1 MAFFNEGM
9 SDSDLFHAYLVN
21 ADKGL
26 FESGNFCLDED
37 DYYILFKKVMM
48 SYDQNVLNDKYQ
60 RRLWGIYI
68 RELVHRYA
76 QSYDRLW
83 PDLYDGL
90 NSDVRLLLSKYCCD
104 DKEKEIIN
112 EKKIAFDKINQTL
125 KYPIQC
131 FCYDNYGDA
140 LKNIFNR
147 STFKNEE
154 YFFRKSSDRKR
165 RYLEFLLKLS
175 VLPANYLPTRNIYNQ
190 LRNAFVECKRP
201 YWSNE
206 STSKLFL
213 SKLRYILTE
222 EGWKVHPN
230 TIEAFRDR
238 LIDFFT
244 FVFAWKKS
252 GYSYV
257 DAKEALMQT
266 FSFLSRE
273 HRDNYLYSFL
283 EDEYGCQ
290 NDANVVDKTIV
301 QKRSKKLFQFS
312 YVLDKRENRF
322 YFKNPQGNLK
332 FHLSTYL
339 DDKDIRKISTTIFL
353 ENENEQI
360 ARINLN
366 GGLVFEKNDNLENYN
381 LSVLKLI
388 KEKKINLVWNH
399 QCRNIDNPWYT
410 PDCWFLL
417 NTFGTDSA
425 KTWDVSND
433 AYLAIP
439 KEMGKIECG
448 EDTLAAQQLSQ
459 ENIELLLPETCN
471 SGLYIYK
478 LHACQKNN
486 LERILLNTSN
496 GCCVEIKLRDVE
508 YVRTIPNFKGTPTFV
523 QQNLHSKI
531 AIGQIEFEWPNYDD
545 YLKICKGVRYTAA
558 NGIFTIKNETQN
570 IICLD
575 EQNLILKDKSDLLGK
590 RFPYIVLLPSSA
602 KIWISEDEHVKM
614 CHWFVGD
621 TQLDKFALYG
631 DYDCIKISN
640 RSVEPS
646 QWKID
651 KNVFRLTEPKWNELL
666 LKDDCTSEELG
677 RLSSWIEP
685 EFPEADIFFRWNEE
699 DIQFKVVIT
708 PEEKKTLEKIYGQEY
723 GKGLACIYRILGIR
737 GAYVTVGFSYKGK
750 NFEKSFSKS
759 ANYELKKRS
768 PVYQK
773 FPNDKIKCGEFLK
786 KHLLHKKEIE
796 ERCEELIREYGLEK
810 KSELFDPEN
819 FDCVD
824 ALNEFRK
831 LSCKIGPE
839 KIPFFDK
846 GNIAIGKISYIIENE
861 KENKVFFNETKSILK
876 VPTENT
882 QDGRCNPN
890 AIVFPKGT
898 SIGVLLNG
906 DRYFLVVFG
915 DVDNLSSAWKYDE
928 LDNIH
933 YIPITKKNE
942 YYHNDIYNEIPIVEG
957 EDVHVDVDSFN
968 KYENFH
974 FITKSNLYNIKYAW
988 LKYNQNE
995 SFETDLLEILSKGIA
1010 LILHSLPIEKGS
1022 FDMLFNCD
1030 SNYYYNSFKETIP
1043 LKHLENHN
1051 YEKITTMLYDHKPI
1065 PAAELIELQNLLG
1078 IKSINLLMEYIYAN
1092 RKESDKLSLFRWAC
1106 GIAFLDSAE
1115 SYALDLLKKDIES
1128 FILNYESSKKIRNYQ
1143 FSFATLGFRL
1153 VGNGS
1158 PNRVLLEKFTASNG
1172 FIYCFYEGVRWADN
1186 LNHRECNLVRMMYQY
1201 NRLANLVI
1209 CDPKP
1214 IGSWKKLWTVNDN
1227 EIKKDVL
1234 KKIFSLSD
1242 DWMRNISSENKSHV
1256 DASIKGAK
1264 ISEERM
1270 PEDPVESSLN
1280 KKSNP
1285 KTYDEK
1291 KAFWENLLRKHG
1303 VPDADLSKR
1312 KYKFEP
1318 YYMPLSDERLEIE
1331 AKRKIGVL

>member
-9 SDSDLFHAYLVN
+9 SDSDIFHAYLVN

-37 DYYILFKKVMM
+37 DYYILFKKIIKK
-48 SYDQNVLNDKYQ
+48 YDKFALNDKYQ
-60 RRLWGIYI
+60 CRLWGLYI
-68 RELVHRYA
+68 RELVYRYA
-76 QSYDRLW
+76 QSYKQLW
-83 PDLYDGL
+83 PDLKKGM
-90 NSDVRLLLSKYCCD
+90 NADVQILLSEYCNNEI
-104 DKEKEIIN
+104 EKN
-112 EKKIAFDKINQTL
+112 AVNSGKRHFDEDNTD
-125 KYPIQC
+125 IQG
-131 FCYDNYGDA
+131 FCYDGYRHGEA
-140 LKNIFNR
+140 LRKIFNGCN
-147 STFKNEE
+147 FENFE
-154 YFFRKSSDRKR
+154 YHFHSRINNAANR

-175 VLPANYLPTRNIYNQ
+175 VLPANYLPTRGIYKD
-190 LRNAFVECKRP
+190 LREAFVNSRCP

-206 STSKLFL
+206 SPSKIFL
-213 SKLRYILTE
+213 SKLRGILTNAGD
-222 EGWKVHPN
+222 GWKVHRN

-238 LIDFFT
+238 LFEFFT
-244 FVFAWKKS
+244 FVFSWRS
-252 GYSYV
+252 CGYSYK
-257 DAKEALMQT
+257 DAEEALGQT
-266 FSFLSRE
+266 FDFLSQKKE
-273 HRDNYLYSFL
+273 DNYLYSFL
-283 EDEYGCQ
+283 KEEYDLLEQ
-290 NDANVVDKTIV
+290 KPVDKATV
-301 QKRSKKLFQFS
+301 QKWSKKLFQFA
-312 YVLDKRENRF
+312 YVLDKSKNIF
-322 YFKNPQGNLK
+322 YLKKTQGNVK

-339 DDKDIRKISTTIFL
+339 DNRDIRRINKSILIKAGTDD
-353 ENENEQI
+353 I
-360 ARINLN
+360 AKINLN
-366 GGLVFEKNDNLENYN
+366 GTLAFANGGSVQNEN
-381 LSVLKLI
+381 LSILKLI
-388 KEKKINLVWNH
+388 KEKEISLVWDDNVLS
-399 QCRNIDNPWYT
+399 IKNPWYT
-410 PDCWFLL
+410 PNCWFLL
-417 NTFGTDSA
+417 NKFGTDSA

-439 KEMGKIECG
+439 KELGKIECG
-448 EDTLAAQQLSQ
+448 EELLSTQQLSQ
-459 ENIELLLPETCN
+459 ESIELLLPETYN
-471 SGLYIYK
+471 SGLYMYK
-478 LHACQKNN
+478 LKACPNVN
-486 LERILLNTSN
+486 LEQILLNTSN
-496 GCCVEIKLRDVE
+496 GFRVELKLRDIE
-508 YVRTIPNFKGTPTFV
+508 YARTVSNFKGSPTFV
-523 QQNLHSKI
+523 LQNLHSKI
-531 AIGQIEFEWPNYDD
+531 GIGQIKFEWPNYDD
-545 YLKICKGVRYTAA
+545 YSNICKGVRYTAA

-575 EQNLILKDKSDLLGK
+575 EHDPILGAISDLLRK
-590 RFPYIVLLPSSA
+590 RFPYIVLLPSNA
-602 KIWISEDEHVKM
+602 KIWISGDKYGKM

-621 TQLDKFALYG
+621 EQLDRFAL
-631 DYDCIKISN
+631 DANHNCIKFSN
-640 RSVEPS
+640 NSIEPS
-646 QWKID
+646 QWEND

-666 LKDDCTSEELG
+666 LKGDCTSEELG

-685 EFPEADIFFRWNEE
+685 EFPEADVFFRWNEE
-699 DIQFKVVIT
+699 DIQFKVVVT
-708 PEEKKTLEKIYGQEY
+708 PEEKKTLEEIYGQEY
-723 GKGLACIYRILGIR
+723 GKGLACIYRILEIR

-810 KSELFDPEN
+810 NSELFDPEN

-882 QDGRCNPN
+882 QDGMCNPN

-968 KYENFH
+968 KYENFN

-1186 LNHRECNLVRMMYQY
+1186 LNHRECNPVRMMYQY

-1242 DWMRNISSENKSHV
+1242 DWMRNISSENRSHV
-1256 DASIKGAK
+1256 DTSIKPAK
-1264 ISEERM
+1264 VSEERM
-1270 PEDPVESSLN
+1270 PKDPVESSLN

-1285 KTYDEK
+1285 KPYDEK

-1312 KYKFEP
+1312 KYKFQP
-1318 YYMPLSDERLEIE
+1318 FYMPLSDERLEIE
-1331 AKRKIGVL
+1331 AKKITGK